1 MLLCILIVFQYMYNN
16 ASAVEQTFLV
26 EPESVSVK
34 EGDNVTL
41 TCSVDNKVGVLQW
54 TKDDFGLGTYR
65 NLSEY
70 SRYRMVGEE
79 GKTWN
84 LAIVNVTLEDDAK
97 FQCQVGATEFV
108 GPIRSKYAVVNISAS
123 PQPPVITA
131 GPLMVLREGKIAL
144 VQCISK
150 GGKPASVI
158 RWKRNGELI
167 TDGVQEKVEKLNDS
181 LRFITV
187 STLTFPVT
195 VNLTGSILECEA
207 SNEADEHSRTVN
219 TQIEVEYAPQ
229 VSMSLDR
236 ETIYEGDTVRL
247 SCKAEANPDLIE
259 YQWSLDGKE
268 VKEGRGAK
276 ELVID
281 LDRSFNRQQVTCSA
295 RNKIGQNSADLSIDV
310 KYSPI
315 FTVSP
320 QDIIGSNG
328 DKISLECQVDSN
340 PPATYLWLKDDQ
352 NVGSG
357 PLLSFAL
364 SNRTSGTYTCQA
376 LVSGYS
382 PSSISSRVQ
391 IRGPPVILVDSGA
404 QFGSSG
410 ETVHV
415 VCEAESVPAA
425 KSFSWSFNGN
435 VLRSDSAVYSIIETQ
450 HGSRVRSTVII
461 NYAEKE
467 HFGDYVCNVE
477 NEIGSSAV
485 SISLKEKEYMPLL
498 IIISAAIGGFL
509 LTIVVIVI
517 VMTCRKVAKTKSDN
531 SSWPKPSHQIQP
543 DRFSN
548 SSSDSPTESNTT
560 SSMSTEEDLDGSD
573 SLPEYHAN
581 YVKSQPDLFPRNS
594 NVYASNY
601 YSRNNYSNSNNY
613 SDHRQYNSE
622 HDLLDQTKFSGNY
635 HNPYLQSV
643 SPVSDFSLGSN
654 LGPSYGNIPNR
665 SDPRYLSGREN
676 ALLHKL
682 QGHVSVEELNETS
695 IGTHV

>member
-1 MLLCILIVFQYMYNN
+1 MILCILTITQYLLNN
-16 ASAVEQTFLV
+16 AQAIEQRFLV

-41 TCSVDNKVGVLQW
+41 ACTVDNKVGVLQW
-54 TKDDFGLGTYR
+54 TKDDFGLGTFR

-70 SRYRMVGEE
+70 KRYRMVGEQ

-84 LAIVNVTLEDDAK
+84 LEIVNVTLEDDAK

-108 GPIRSKYAVVNISAS
+108 GPIRSKYAVVNVSAS

-131 GPLMVLREGKIAL
+131 GPLMGLREGKIAL

-229 VSMSLDR
+229 VSMALDR

-281 LDRSFNRQQVTCSA
+281 LDRSFNRQQVTCLA
-295 RNKIGQNSADLSIDV
+295 RNKIGQNSADLTIDV

-352 NVGSG
+352 TVGSG

-425 KSFSWSFNGN
+425 KTFSWSFNGN

-461 NYAEKE
+461 NYAAKE

-531 SSWPKPSHQIQP
+531 SSWPQPTHQIQP

-601 YSRNNYSNSNNY
+601 YSRNYSNSNNY
-613 SDHRQYNSE
+613 SDYRHYSSE
-622 HDLLDQTKFSGNY
+622 HDLLDQTKCGGNY
-635 HNPYLQSV
+635 QNPYLQSV
-643 SPVSDFSLGSN
+643 SPVSDFSLGSS

-665 SDPRYLSGREN
+665 NDPRYLSGREN

>member
-1 MLLCILIVFQYMYNN
+1 VCK
-16 ASAVEQTFLV
+16 ADDDVEQKFIS

-34 EGDNVTL
+34 EGENVTL
-41 TCSVDNKVGVLQW
+41 ACTVENKVGVLQW

-70 SRYRMVGEE
+70 NRYRMVGQE
-79 GKTWN
+79 GRTWN
-84 LAIVNVTLEDDAK
+84 LEIVNITLEDDAK
-97 FQCQVGATEFV
+97 FQCQVGATDNV
-108 GPIRSKYAVVNISAS
+108 GPIRSKYAVVTVSAS

-158 RWKRNGELI
+158 RWKRDGKLI
-167 TDGVQEKVEKLNDS
+167 SEGIQEKVEKLNNS

-195 VNLTGSILECEA
+195 VNLTGAVLECEA
-207 SNEADEHSRTVN
+207 SNKADEYSRTVN

-229 VSMSLDR
+229 VSMVLDR

-247 SCKAEANPDLIE
+247 SCQAEANPDLIE
-259 YQWSLDGKE
+259 YQWSLDGEE

-281 LDRSFNRQQVTCSA
+281 LDRSFNRQRVSCFA

-320 QDIIGSNG
+320 QDIIGSKG

-340 PPATYLWLKDDQ
+340 PPATYLWQKDDQ

-357 PLLSFAL
+357 PLLSFSL

-376 LVSGYS
+376 LVPGYS
-382 PSSISSRVQ
+382 PASISSIVQ
-391 IRGPPVILVDSGA
+391 IRGPPVILGHSGA

-410 ETVHV
+410 ETLHV

-425 KSFSWSFNGN
+425 KTFSWSFNGN

-461 NYAEKE
+461 NYAQKE

-531 SSWPKPSHQIQP
+531 SSWPKTTHQIQP

-560 SSMSTEEDLDGSD
+560 SSMSTDEDLDGSD

-601 YSRNNYSNSNNY
+601 YSRNYSNSNNY
-613 SDHRQYNSE
+613 SDYRQFSSE

-635 HNPYLQSV
+635 QNPYLQSV
-643 SPVSDFSLGSN
+643 SPVSDVS

-665 SDPRYLSGREN
+665 NDPRYLSGREN

-682 QGHVSVEELNETS
+682 QGHVSAEELNETS